1 MKETGRILFFFYLV
15 DTKNVR
21 ISRKKSET
29 IRQEIFKER
38 IKDMIFEKKNKENS
52 REIAHLARYT
62 KDI

>member
-1 MKETGRILFFFYLV
+1 MMNYQKWDERNGKNFIFFFYLV

-38 IKDMIFEKKNKENS
+38 IKDMIFEKKIKRI
-52 REIAHLARYT
+52 RE
-62 KDI
+62 K

>member
-1 MKETGRILFFFYLV
+1 MMNYQKWDERNGKNFLFFFYLV

-38 IKDMIFEKKNKENS
+38 IKDMIFEKKIKRI
-52 REIAHLARYT
+52 RE
-62 KDI
+62 K